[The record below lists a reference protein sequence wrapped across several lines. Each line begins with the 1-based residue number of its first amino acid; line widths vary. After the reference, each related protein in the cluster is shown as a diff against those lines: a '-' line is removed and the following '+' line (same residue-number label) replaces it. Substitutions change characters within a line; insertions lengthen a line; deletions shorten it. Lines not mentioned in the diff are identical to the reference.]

1 MCKLY
6 YEYLQ
11 NLVNSKDFKVI
22 FGRKWWSS
30 RTTLNRNS
38 FVTKKMEEV
47 ISVGCF
53 FSNRENTFPL
63 NGVNGNTKFEG
74 FNGQFQNLMN
84 IELPN

>member
-11 NLVNSKDFKVI
+11 NLVNSKDVKVI

-38 FVTKKMEEV
+38 FVTKKNGGSYFRSMF
-47 ISVGCF
+47 F
-53 FSNRENTFPL
+53 FSSRENAFPL
-63 NGVNGNTKFEG
+63 KGVNGNT
-74 FNGQFQNLMN
+74 
-84 IELPN
+84 